1 MTWRDRLHGRKRI
14 LPQWELGPRLGG
26 LKVLLQR
33 GGFLMQMITMGS
45 AMISAWATS
54 QTLRAVFL
62 HSVSLYFASTALL
75 IAVWLVVYY
84 SVILP
89 SEQTFNQTQS
99 QRPER
104 SPLKRDTE
112 QILDRLEAV
121 EQRQQMRADGG
132 TEDDE

>member
-54 QTLRAVFL
+54 RTLRAVFL
-62 HSVSLYFASTALL
+62 DSVTLYFASTALL

-112 QILDRLEAV
+112 QILERLEQV

>member
-54 QTLRAVFL
+54 RTLRSVFL
-62 HSVSLYFASTALL
+62 DSVALYFASTALL

-132 TEDDE
+132 TEDNK

>member
-1 MTWRDRLHGRKRI
+1 MTWRDRLHGRKRL

-54 QTLRAVFL
+54 RTLRAVFL
-62 HSVSLYFASTALL
+62 NSVALYFASTALL

-132 TEDDE
+132 TEDNK

>member
-1 MTWRDRLHGRKRI
+1 MMWRDRLHGRKRL

-54 QTLRAVFL
+54 RTLRAVFL
-62 HSVSLYFASTALL
+62 NSVALYFASTALL

-132 TEDDE
+132 TEDNK